1 LASDIGDVMAWCS
14 SAENPEKILL
24 FINNSLIHLAS
35 PALELLGKNKKEEK
49 KGNKWW
55 LSLYA
60 HSVAVIG
67 IYIYIYIYIYMY
79 IDKFVFNHTSGATKS

>member
-1 LASDIGDVMAWCS
+1 MSWCS

-24 FINNSLIHLAS
+24 FINNSLIHLAT
-35 PALELLGKNKKEEK
+35 PALELLGKKKADDK

-67 IYIYIYIYIYMY
+67 IYFYRWIYICIFKCMCKYKYICIILIVLIKMN
-79 IDKFVFNHTSGATKS
+79 V